1 MPVSMVFDAFLVVV
15 GATALVFAAN
25 RLVSSSSGLAAH
37 LGVSPVVIGAVVIGF
52 GSSLP
57 EMLVSIASLDQP
69 NGLDLAVG
77 NVIGSNIAN
86 IGLVLGFSVL
96 LFPFAGPSTVIRRE
110 GFLMMGSLILM
121 SIFLWDQQLRWWE
134 GAILFTALVGAGF
147 VVVRWSTED
156 RSPAEKPAEPEQGLR
171 RLGLQAILALVALVV
186 AARVMVVGA
195 EGLAVEFGLS
205 EGLVGLTILA
215 LGTSLP
221 ELGTVIASA
230 RRGRNDLVLG
240 NVLGSNL
247 FNSLGVAGMS
257 GLVGAGA
264 LAADFRPD
272 LVVMIAVAAF
282 AGVAAMSGDRYRRV
296 EGALM
301 LSAYPAA
308 ISVAL

>member
-1 MPVSMVFDAFLVVV
+1 MLLDALLVVG
-15 GATALVFAAN
+15 GATALVFAAD
-25 RLVSSSSGLAAH
+25 RLVASSGGLAAR

-69 NGLDLAVG
+69 NGLDLAIG
-77 NVIGSNIAN
+77 NVVGSNIAN

-110 GFLMMGSLILM
+110 GFLMMGSLVLM
-121 SIFLWDQQLRWWE
+121 SAFLWDQSFLWWE
-134 GAILFTALVGAGF
+134 AAVLLVALIGAGLA
-147 VVVRWSTED
+147 VVRWSRED
-156 RSPAEKPAEPEQGLR
+156 RTASQPVEQDGRSLT
-171 RLGLQAILALVALVV
+171 RLGLGAGVALVALAV
-186 AARVMVVGA
+186 AARIMVVGA
-195 EGLAVEFGLS
+195 EGLALEFGLS
-205 EGLVGLTILA
+205 EGVVGLTILA

-257 GLVGAGA
+257 GLLGGGA
-264 LAADFRPD
+264 LVTNFRAD
-272 LVVMIAVAAF
+272 LVVMIAIAVF
-282 AGVAAMSGDRYRRV
+282 AGVAAISGDRYHRF

-308 ISVAL
+308 IWVAL